1 MITCSLRALLTAS
14 RALSLLLQMRFYY
27 IRTNWTELY
36 LCDSCLCSFLLDN
49 EVSGDLSIFF
59 SFLCQ
64 LSCHI
69 NQPKTMADRP
79 LGGASTSPGSNK
91 SDETQGILKS
101 MQTMI
106 GMLGKKV
113 SDTENKYEEL
123 RGKVMDGD
131 ADSVCEDSMNT
142 APGRG
147 RCM

>member
-1 MITCSLRALLTAS
+1 M
-14 RALSLLLQMRFYY
+14 
-27 IRTNWTELY
+27 
-36 LCDSCLCSFLLDN
+36 LDN
-49 EVSGDLSIFF
+49 EVSEDLSIFF
-59 SFLCQ
+59 GFLCQ

-79 LGGASTSPGSNK
+79 LGGASMNPGSDK

-101 MQTMI
+101 MQTMT

-113 SDTENKYEEL
+113 SDIENKYEKKMW
-123 RGKVMDGD
+123 GKVMDGD